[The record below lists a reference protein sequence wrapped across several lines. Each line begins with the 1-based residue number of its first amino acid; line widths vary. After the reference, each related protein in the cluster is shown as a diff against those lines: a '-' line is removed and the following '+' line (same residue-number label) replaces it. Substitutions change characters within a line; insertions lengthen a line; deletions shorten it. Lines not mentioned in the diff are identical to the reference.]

1 MPPKTLQVLIAWGG
15 ALLGAALLR
24 WAGRHD
30 LMPSRHPAVVLS
42 FVLVPVLITGAAVL
56 VRTAGRPAA
65 SDNPQD

>member
-1 MPPKTLQVLIAWGG
+1 MLFRSGG

-42 FVLVPVLITGAAVL
+42 FVLVPVLITGVAVL
-56 VRTAGRPAA
+56 VRTAARPAA

>member
-1 MPPKTLQVLIAWGG
+1 MPPKIVQVLIAWGG

-42 FVLVPVLITGAAVL
+42 FVLVPVLITGVAVL
-56 VRTAGRPAA
+56 VRTADCPAA

>member
-1 MPPKTLQVLIAWGG
+1 VQLLIAWGG

-42 FVLVPVLITGAAVL
+42 FVVVPVLITGAAVL
-56 VRTAGRPAA
+56 VSTARRPTA